1 MKMIDVS
8 KVRVFRVCL
17 FVLFMLFMRIGW
29 ASNDDSTYNIVDF
42 GAKGDGITDNTQ
54 FINRTIEDCSLR
66 GGGTV
71 IIPEGTFLT
80 GSILLK
86 SKVNL
91 FLESNAVVKG
101 INNLEKYRSI
111 SDLNQDET
119 YYKVKPRNWNK
130 ALLLGDQV
138 EDVSITGEGV
148 IDGAHIQDK
157 KGEEG
162 MRGPHIL
169 FLSRSKGIKISGVKL
184 RRASNYAFM
193 SYDIER
199 ASFDNLL
206 VEEGWDGI
214 HIRGGKDIRIRNC
227 RFNTGDD
234 AVAGGLWKNVVIE
247 NCYMNSSCN
256 GIRLIMPATGLKIVD
271 CEFRGPGKYPHRTS
285 GEQKRRNM
293 LSGILLQP
301 GAWFPA
307 FGEVK
312 DILISSCSFDQLDN
326 PFLVTLNEG
335 NRGER
340 ICLEHIRGTRLMKA
354 AASVE
359 SWGDSSL
366 KDVRLSD
373 VSLSYVGNKDQEIVG
388 RTPSKPLTD
397 YRALPCWGLYL
408 HNLDRV
414 ILRNVRL
421 DCENGKVGPASCFDN
436 VGSVEIYNVSF

>member
-1 MKMIDVS
+1 
-8 KVRVFRVCL
+8 
-17 FVLFMLFMRIGW
+17 
-29 ASNDDSTYNIVDF
+29 
-42 GAKGDGITDNTQ
+42 
-54 FINRTIEDCSLR
+54 
-66 GGGTV
+66 
-71 IIPEGTFLT
+71 
-80 GSILLK
+80 
-86 SKVNL
+86 
-91 FLESNAVVKG
+91 
-101 INNLEKYRSI
+101 
-111 SDLNQDET
+111 
-119 YYKVKPRNWNK
+119 
-130 ALLLGDQV
+130 
-138 EDVSITGEGV
+138 
-148 IDGAHIQDK
+148 
-157 KGEEG
+157 

-169 FLSRSKGIKISGVKL
+169 FSSRSKGIKISGVKL

-227 RFNTGDD
+227 RFYTGDD
-234 AVAGGLWKNVVIE
+234 AVAGGLWKNMVIE

-421 DCENGKVGPASCFDN
+421 DCENEKVGPASCFDN

>member
-1 MKMIDVS
+1 
-8 KVRVFRVCL
+8 
-17 FVLFMLFMRIGW
+17 
-29 ASNDDSTYNIVDF
+29 
-42 GAKGDGITDNTQ
+42 
-54 FINRTIEDCSLR
+54 
-66 GGGTV
+66 
-71 IIPEGTFLT
+71 
-80 GSILLK
+80 
-86 SKVNL
+86 
-91 FLESNAVVKG
+91 
-101 INNLEKYRSI
+101 
-111 SDLNQDET
+111 
-119 YYKVKPRNWNK
+119 
-130 ALLLGDQV
+130 
-138 EDVSITGEGV
+138 
-148 IDGAHIQDK
+148 
-157 KGEEG
+157 
-162 MRGPHIL
+162 
-169 FLSRSKGIKISGVKL
+169 
-184 RRASNYAFM
+184 
-193 SYDIER
+193 
-199 ASFDNLL
+199 
-206 VEEGWDGI
+206 
-214 HIRGGKDIRIRNC
+214 
-227 RFNTGDD
+227 
-234 AVAGGLWKNVVIE
+234 
-247 NCYMNSSCN
+247 MNSSCN

-359 SWGDSSL
+359 SWGESSL

>member
-8 KVRVFRVCL
+8 KVRVFRGSL
-17 FVLFMLFMRIGW
+17 FVLLMLFMRIGW

-54 FINRTIEDCSLR
+54 FINRTIEACSLG

-101 INNLEKYRSI
+101 INN
-111 SDLNQDET
+111 
-119 YYKVKPRNWNK
+119 
-130 ALLLGDQV
+130 
-138 EDVSITGEGV
+138 
-148 IDGAHIQDK
+148 
-157 KGEEG
+157 
-162 MRGPHIL
+162 
-169 FLSRSKGIKISGVKL
+169 
-184 RRASNYAFM
+184 AFM

-206 VEEGWDGI
+206 VEEGWEGI

-227 RFNTGDD
+227 RFYTGDD
-234 AVAGGLWKNVVIE
+234 AVAGGLWKNMVIE

-397 YRALPCWGLYL
+397 YRVLPCWGLYL